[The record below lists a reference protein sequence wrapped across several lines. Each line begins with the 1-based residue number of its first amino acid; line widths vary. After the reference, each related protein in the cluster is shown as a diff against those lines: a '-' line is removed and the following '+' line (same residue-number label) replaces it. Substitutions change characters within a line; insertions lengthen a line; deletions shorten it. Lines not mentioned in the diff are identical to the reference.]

1 MQISPEL
8 QIQGFYKLQI
18 GNAET
23 GEIRETL
30 EFSNLITNIG
40 LNAIGTTAPINR
52 CFVGSGNATPAF
64 TDTKLSV
71 FVAATVT
78 LQSTIETKA
87 TAAPLWAGRA
97 VTYRF
102 AAGAAAGN
110 LSEIG
115 MGWDGSTASTHLLF
129 SRALIKDGAGNPTT
143 ITVLANEFLDVTYE
157 VRVYLPTDDVVF
169 DGVVV
174 YGNPHKLTVRG
185 FQQASGSQAG
195 FVFNGWGAHTASA
208 YANFVLQAATA
219 STAAGSL
226 VGSAGG
232 AAIGYTEGSLKRGW
246 VATYSLTVGNNAN
259 GISGFALTSASG
271 SNTVPAFQIL
281 VEPPIMKDSTKT
293 LNLTCSWRWARKV

>member
-40 LNAIGTTAPINR
+40 LNRIATAPAISY
-52 CFVGSGNATPAF
+52 CYVGSGNATPAF
-64 TDTKLSV
+64 TDEKLSV
-71 FVAATVT
+71 LVAATTT
-78 LQSTIETKA
+78 LQGAIETKA
-87 TAAPLWAGRA
+87 TAAPLWAGQA
-97 VTYRF
+97 VTFRF

-115 MGWDGSTASTHLLF
+115 MGWNGATQALHLLF

-157 VRVYLPTDDVVF
+157 FRVYLPTDDVVF

-185 FQQASGSQAG
+185 FQQLAGSQAG
-195 FVFNGWGAHTASA
+195 FVRNGWAIHSVSA
-208 YANFVLQAATA
+208 YANFVMQAATA
-219 STAAGSL
+219 STA
-226 VGSAGG
+226 VGSIIGSTGPVSAG
-232 AAIGYTEGSLKRGW
+232 YVDGSLKRGW
-246 VATYSLTVGNNAN
+246 VGTFSLTTGNNAA
-259 GISGFALTSASG
+259 GISGFVLTTSSG
-271 SNTVPAFQIL
+271 SQSIPAFQIL
-281 VEPPIMKDSTKT
+281 VEPPIMKDNTKT
-293 LNLTCSWRWARKV
+293 LNLSCTWRWARKV